1 MAYINKVCFIILKA
15 SIYAQYVFFNYI
27 KATRKSS
34 AQENDQLKNNVM
46 HRCYVKREIADLPA
60 APAGR

>member
-1 MAYINKVCFIILKA
+1 
-15 SIYAQYVFFNYI
+15 VFFNYI

-60 APAGR
+60 APAGRW